1 MYFVARLMGKI
12 VAFLSPL
19 LRRGGG
25 TSAPGMVLLRL
36 HPKALSKLSG
46 SLVRGSV
53 LISATNGKTT
63 TTRFLSEILNDAGV
77 ACVSNT
83 SGANL
88 KSGVATAL
96 LTKERHQD
104 MGVLEVD
111 EAALPEVVKESRP
124 RMLILMNLFRDQLD
138 RYGELESIAKRWREM
153 VLELHPDTKLL
164 VNADDP
170 VLAAIGL
177 QRPGS
182 IFFGLGDA
190 SSYSRDELQHAS
202 DSSNC
207 PQCSA
212 PLSYNHVTLSHM
224 GDWKC
229 ENCELSRP
237 HLDFA
242 TSQIQLDGIN
252 QSVFTILDNSSRQE
266 ISSSMPGLHNV
277 YNALAAFSAASEL
290 GVDHGGIASS
300 ISQTVAAFGRT
311 EKVAFCDREIH
322 ILLAKNP
329 AGANANIDTLLLH
342 SGPLHLCVLLNDRIA
357 DGRDVSWVW
366 DVDYERVLTRVET
379 LHVGGER
386 SYDLALRFLYG
397 GFEKDIIEVADSV
410 PDLLDSLVSSTPK
423 HSNIFVLPS
432 YTAMLDLRDE
442 LVRRNATHAFWEDGK

>member
-1 MYFVARLMGKI
+1 MYFVARLIGKM

-25 TSAPGMVLLRL
+25 TSAPGMTLLKL
-36 HPKALSKLSG
+36 HPTSFSKLSE
-46 SLVRGSV
+46 SLDKGSV

-96 LTKERHQD
+96 LTKERHHE

-111 EAALPEVVKESRP
+111 EAALPEIVKENRP

-153 VLELHPDTKLL
+153 ILELHPDTKLL

-170 VLAAIGL
+170 ILATIGL
-177 QRPGS
+177 QRPDS

-190 SSYSRDELQHAS
+190 SSYSRAGLQHAS

-207 PQCSA
+207 PECSA
-212 PLSYNHVTLSHM
+212 PLSYKHVTLSHM

-229 ENCELSRP
+229 ENCKLTRP
-237 HLDFA
+237 RLDFE
-242 TSQIQLDGIN
+242 TSQIQLNGLTG
-252 QSVFTILDNSSRQE
+252 SEFTICGKSGRHE
-266 ISSSMPGLHNV
+266 ISASMPGLHNV

-290 GVDHGGIASS
+290 GIDHESIVSS
-300 ISQTVAAFGRT
+300 VRQTVAAFGRT
-311 EKVAFCDREIH
+311 EKVSINDREVH

-357 DGRDVSWVW
+357 DGRDVSWIW
-366 DVDYERVLTRVET
+366 DVDYERVIERVET

-397 GFEKDIIEVADSV
+397 GFEKEKIEVVDST
-410 PDLLDSLVSSTPK
+410 PKLLDSLMSSTSK
-423 HSNIFVLPS
+423 NSKIFVLPS
-432 YTAMLDLRDE
+432 YTAMLDFRDE
-442 LVRRNATHAFWEDGK
+442 LVRRDATHAFWEDGK

>member
-1 MYFVARLMGKI
+1 MYFVARLVGKI

-25 TSAPGMVLLRL
+25 TSAPGMALLRL
-36 HPKALSKLSG
+36 HPNAFSKLSD
-46 SLVRGSV
+46 SLDKGSV

-96 LTKERHQD
+96 LTKERHHD
-104 MGVLEVD
+104 LGVLEVD
-111 EAALPEVVKESRP
+111 EAALPEIVKENRP

-138 RYGELESIAKRWREM
+138 RYGELESIAKRWRKM
-153 VLELHPDTKLL
+153 IFELHPDTRLL

-170 VLAAIGL
+170 ILADIGL

-182 IFFGLGDA
+182 VFFGLGDA
-190 SSYSRDELQHAS
+190 SGYSRDQLQHAS

-212 PLSYNHVTLSHM
+212 PLSYKHVTLSHM

-229 ENCELSRP
+229 ENCNLTRP
-237 HLDFA
+237 QLDFEV
-242 TSQIQLDGIN
+242 SQIRLYGLN
-252 QSVFTILDNSSRQE
+252 RSEFTIYGKSGFHE
-266 ISSSMPGLHNV
+266 ISSTMPGLHNV

-290 GVDHGGIASS
+290 GIDHGEIAAS

-311 EKVAFCDREIH
+311 EKVIINDREIH

-342 SGPLHLCVLLNDRIA
+342 PGPLHLCVLLNDRVA
-357 DGRDVSWVW
+357 DGRDVSWIW
-366 DVDYERVLTRVET
+366 DVDYERVLNRVKT

-397 GFEKDIIEVADSV
+397 GFEKELIQVTDSI
-410 PDLLDSLVSSTPK
+410 PELLDSLVSSTPNDSK
-423 HSNIFVLPS
+423 IFVLPS
-432 YTAMLDLRDE
+432 YTAMLDLRDH
-442 LVRRNATHAFWEDGK
+442 LVKRNATHAFWKDGK

>member
-96 LTKERHQD
+96 LTKERHHD

-170 VLAAIGL
+170 ILAAIGL

-229 ENCELSRP
+229 EKL
-237 HLDFA
+237 
-242 TSQIQLDGIN
+242 
-252 QSVFTILDNSSRQE
+252 
-266 ISSSMPGLHNV
+266 
-277 YNALAAFSAASEL
+277 
-290 GVDHGGIASS
+290 
-300 ISQTVAAFGRT
+300 
-311 EKVAFCDREIH
+311 
-322 ILLAKNP
+322 
-329 AGANANIDTLLLH
+329 
-342 SGPLHLCVLLNDRIA
+342 
-357 DGRDVSWVW
+357 
-366 DVDYERVLTRVET
+366 
-379 LHVGGER
+379 
-386 SYDLALRFLYG
+386 
-397 GFEKDIIEVADSV
+397 
-410 PDLLDSLVSSTPK
+410 
-423 HSNIFVLPS
+423 
-432 YTAMLDLRDE
+432 
-442 LVRRNATHAFWEDGK
+442 

>member
-124 RMLILMNLFRDQLD
+124 HMLILMNLFRDQLD

-153 VLELHPDTKLL
+153 VLELHPDCLL
-164 VNADDP
+164 YTSPSPRDKRQSRMP
-170 VLAAIGL
+170 
-177 QRPGS
+177 
-182 IFFGLGDA
+182 
-190 SSYSRDELQHAS
+190 SSA
-202 DSSNC
+202 
-207 PQCSA
+207 
-212 PLSYNHVTLSHM
+212 
-224 GDWKC
+224 
-229 ENCELSRP
+229 
-237 HLDFA
+237 
-242 TSQIQLDGIN
+242 
-252 QSVFTILDNSSRQE
+252 
-266 ISSSMPGLHNV
+266 
-277 YNALAAFSAASEL
+277 
-290 GVDHGGIASS
+290 
-300 ISQTVAAFGRT
+300 
-311 EKVAFCDREIH
+311 
-322 ILLAKNP
+322 
-329 AGANANIDTLLLH
+329 
-342 SGPLHLCVLLNDRIA
+342 
-357 DGRDVSWVW
+357 
-366 DVDYERVLTRVET
+366 
-379 LHVGGER
+379 
-386 SYDLALRFLYG
+386 
-397 GFEKDIIEVADSV
+397 
-410 PDLLDSLVSSTPK
+410 
-423 HSNIFVLPS
+423 
-432 YTAMLDLRDE
+432 
-442 LVRRNATHAFWEDGK
+442 

>member
-1 MYFVARLMGKI
+1 MYFVARLIGKTI
-12 VAFLSPL
+12 AFLSPL

-25 TSAPGMVLLRL
+25 TSAPGVALLRL
-36 HPKALSKLSG
+36 HPKAFSKLSD
-46 SLVRGSV
+46 SLDRGSV

-63 TTRFLSEILNDAGV
+63 TTRFLSDILANAGV

-96 LTKERHQD
+96 LTKEQHHE

-111 EAALPEVVKESRP
+111 EAALPEIVEENRP

-153 VLELHPDTKLL
+153 VLALHPNTKLL

-170 VLAAIGL
+170 VLATIGL
-177 QRPGS
+177 QRPGT

-190 SSYSRDELQHAS
+190 SSYSRDKLQHAS

-212 PLSYNHVTLSHM
+212 PLSYEHLTLSHM
-224 GDWKC
+224 GDWRC
-229 ENCELSRP
+229 ESCSLARP
-237 HLDFA
+237 QLDFA
-242 TSQIQLDGIN
+242 VSRIRLDGLN
-252 QSVFTILDNSSRQE
+252 GSDFTINSESGLHE
-266 ISSSMPGLHNV
+266 ISSKMPGLHNV
-277 YNALAAFSAASEL
+277 YNALAAFSAASDL
-290 GVDHGGIASS
+290 GIDQEGIISS
-300 ISQTVAAFGRT
+300 ISKTVAAFGRT
-311 EKVAFCDREIH
+311 EKIPINDRELH

-329 AGANANIDTLLLH
+329 AGANANIDTLLLQP
-342 SGPLHLCVLLNDRIA
+342 GPLHLCVLLNDRIA
-357 DGRDVSWVW
+357 DGRDVSWIW
-366 DVDYERVLTRVET
+366 DVDYERVLNKVET

-397 GFEKDIIEVADSV
+397 GFDKEKIEVADSI
-410 PDLLDSLVSSTPK
+410 PKLLDSLISSTSENSK
-423 HSNIFVLPS
+423 LFVLPS

-442 LVRRNATHAFWEDGK
+442 LVKRNVTHAFWKDGK

>member
-1 MYFVARLMGKI
+1 
-12 VAFLSPL
+12 
-19 LRRGGG
+19 
-25 TSAPGMVLLRL
+25 
-36 HPKALSKLSG
+36 
-46 SLVRGSV
+46 
-53 LISATNGKTT
+53 
-63 TTRFLSEILNDAGV
+63 
-77 ACVSNT
+77 
-83 SGANL
+83 
-88 KSGVATAL
+88 
-96 LTKERHQD
+96 
-104 MGVLEVD
+104 
-111 EAALPEVVKESRP
+111 
-124 RMLILMNLFRDQLD
+124 
-138 RYGELESIAKRWREM
+138 
-153 VLELHPDTKLL
+153 
-164 VNADDP
+164 
-170 VLAAIGL
+170 
-177 QRPGS
+177 
-182 IFFGLGDA
+182 
-190 SSYSRDELQHAS
+190 
-202 DSSNC
+202 
-207 PQCSA
+207 
-212 PLSYNHVTLSHM
+212 M

-290 GVDHGGIASS
+290 GIDHGGIATS

-357 DGRDVSWVW
+357 DGRDVSWIW